1 MQPSPIGAL
10 NKNRARLNK
19 TPGSHYMPVTSKT
32 YLFLVFTFF
41 LSSPVIAEEVSTDSV
56 QEKYVNITFEIN
68 GVGESAAQL
77 KIAARALATK
87 LNQMDPNPEN
97 MTAEQ
102 LESLSSVMEEANRL
116 IQSLEQVKPAI
127 AGLKEPAMN
136 LVSDVLTVFH
146 QTTIEPAIQSVDDK
160 VSKWIVITFL
170 SILLLLV
177 VVGGYFYWATTQ
189 IRSIVVTL
197 KSITVDYEIV
207 PKRLEQKKD
216 S

>member
-1 MQPSPIGAL
+1 
-10 NKNRARLNK
+10 
-19 TPGSHYMPVTSKT
+19 MPVTSKI
-32 YLFLVFTFF
+32 YLFFIFAFF
-41 LSSPVIAEEVSTDSV
+41 LSSPAIAEGVPTDSV

-68 GVGESAAQL
+68 GVGESAAQF

-127 AGLKEPAMN
+127 AGLKEPTMN
-136 LVSDVLTVFH
+136 LVSDLLTAFH
-146 QTTIEPAIQSVDDK
+146 RSTVEPAIQSVDDT

-170 SILLLLV
+170 SILLLLT
-177 VVGGYFYWATTQ
+177 VVGCYFYWASTQ

-207 PKRLEQKKD
+207 PKRLAQKKD

>member
-1 MQPSPIGAL
+1 
-10 NKNRARLNK
+10 
-19 TPGSHYMPVTSKT
+19 MPVTSKT

-41 LSSPVIAEEVSTDSV
+41 LSSPVIAEEVSTYSV

-68 GVGESAAQL
+68 GLGESAAQL
-77 KIAARALATK
+77 KKATRTLATK
-87 LNQMDPNPEN
+87 LNQMDPDPEN
-97 MTAEQ
+97 MTVEQ
-102 LESLSSVMEEANRL
+102 LQSLSSVMEEANRL

-177 VVGGYFYWATTQ
+177 VVGCYFYWASTK
-189 IRSIVVTL
+189 IRSIAATL
-197 KSITVDYEIV
+197 KSITEDYEIV
-207 PKRLEQKKD
+207 PKRLAQKKD

>member
-1 MQPSPIGAL
+1 
-10 NKNRARLNK
+10 
-19 TPGSHYMPVTSKT
+19 MPVTSKI
-32 YLFLVFTFF
+32 YLFFIFAFF
-41 LSSPVIAEEVSTDSV
+41 LSSPAIAEGVPTDSV

-68 GVGESAAQL
+68 GVGESAAQF

-127 AGLKEPAMN
+127 AGLKEPTMN

-146 QTTIEPAIQSVDDK
+146 RSTVEPAIQSVDDT

-177 VVGGYFYWATTQ
+177 VVGCYFYWASTK
-189 IRSIVVTL
+189 IRSIAVTL
-197 KSITVDYEIV
+197 KSITEDYEIV
-207 PKRLEQKKD
+207 PKRLAQKKD